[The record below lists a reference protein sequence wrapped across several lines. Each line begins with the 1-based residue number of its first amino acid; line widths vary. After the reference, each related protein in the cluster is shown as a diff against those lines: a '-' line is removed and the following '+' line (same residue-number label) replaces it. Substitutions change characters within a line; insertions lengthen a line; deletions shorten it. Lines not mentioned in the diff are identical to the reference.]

1 MRSLILALALAAAPL
16 AAQNAPSQSADASKT
31 ASVQRAKECDAA
43 AAGKHLSNAQYRSYL
58 QACLASTRPPSELFE
73 SMRTIERR
81 CNTIA
86 NARQLTAQ
94 DRVTFMQSCR
104 RKGG

>member
-1 MRSLILALALAAAPL
+1 MIRTLILAVLAAVAAAPL
-16 AAQNAPSQSADASKT
+16 AAQNAREPDLS
-31 ASVQRAKECDAA
+31 ASVKRAKECDAEA
-43 AAGKHLSNAQYRSYL
+43 ANKHLSDAQYRDFI
-58 QACLASTRPPSELFE
+58 QACLASNGPPSRLFE
-73 SMRTIERR
+73 SMRSIERR

-94 DRVTFMQSCR
+94 DRVSFMESCR

>member
-1 MRSLILALALAAAPL
+1 MRPLILAVLAAVAAAPL
-16 AAQNAPSQSADASKT
+16 AAQSSRSNE
-31 ASVQRAKECDAA
+31 ASVKRAKACDAA
-43 AAGKHLSNAQYRSYL
+43 AAGKNLSDAQYRTFL

-73 SMRTIERR
+73 SARSIERR

-86 NARQLTAQ
+86 NARQLSAQ
-94 DRVTFMQSCR
+94 DRFAFMRTCR

>member
-1 MRSLILALALAAAPL
+1 MRVLILAAFAALVSAPL
-16 AAQNAPSQSADASKT
+16 EAQSPPSADASV
-31 ASVQRAKECDAA
+31 ARAKACDAA
-43 AAGKHLSNAQYRSYL
+43 AAHKNLSDTEYRAYL
-58 QACLASTRPPSELFE
+58 KACLASTRPPAELFE
-73 SMRTIERR
+73 SMRSLERR

-94 DRVTFMQSCR
+94 DRVAFMQTCR

>member
-1 MRSLILALALAAAPL
+1 MRALILALALAAAPL
-16 AAQNAPSQSADASKT
+16 AAQNAGAPNDASV
-31 ASVQRAKECDAA
+31 ARAKACSAA
-43 AAGKHLSNAQYRSYL
+43 ASGKTLSDAQFRSYIR
-58 QACLASTRPPSELFE
+58 ACLASNRPPAELFE

-86 NARQLTAQ
+86 NARQLAAQ
-94 DRVTFMQSCR
+94 DRVQFMESCR

>member
-1 MRSLILALALAAAPL
+1 MNVMRILIPAVLAAVAAAPL
-16 AAQNAPSQSADASKT
+16 AAQNPPSADASV
-31 ASVQRAKECDAA
+31 ARAKACDAA
-43 AAGKHLSNAQYRSYL
+43 AAGKNLSDAQYRTYL
-58 QACLASTRPPSELFE
+58 KACLATTGPPEQLFE
-73 SMRTIERR
+73 SMRSIERR

-94 DRVTFMQSCR
+94 DRIAFMETCR

>member
-1 MRSLILALALAAAPL
+1 MRALILILAASAAAPL
-16 AAQNAPSQSADASKT
+16 VAQNTSSVDAT
-31 ASVQRAKECDAA
+31 VARAKACDAA
-43 AAGKHLSNAQYRSYL
+43 VAGKNLSDAQYRSYL
-58 QACLASTRPPSELFE
+58 KACLASTRPPAELFE

-94 DRVTFMQSCR
+94 DRIAFMETCR